1 MICPRCTIG
10 EIAEDTGLCV
20 LCGFAPGAAVV
31 VHQPVVDEVL
41 ETVQRELEGRFKIR
55 VLLRHGTRSIVYLA
69 EDVASGR
76 LVALKVI
83 PLQRGMQ
90 PDLARFEREAAL
102 AASLSHSH
110 IASVLDSGATR
121 ALLWYST
128 EHVEGRSLAD
138 ILRESGPLEL
148 DPCRKIL
155 EQVASALDYMHR
167 RSVTHGN
174 LKPSNILL
182 DTGNWA
188 RISDPCI
195 MGVLDFPSG
204 QRAGKVV
211 SGTPEYMAPEQFRAR
226 AVGASADQYALGV
239 IAYECLTGNLPFVG
253 DAPDEFERLH
263 KVEMPVPLAQSI
275 PGIPDHVSEAVQR
288 TLRKTPAERFPSVL
302 DFVAL
307 LRRDWIPGATNLIV
321 PEGRPSTPS
330 RVFLMDAPKSAVPRR
345 LIKVGVPAVALVV
358 AALLWHP
365 WSASSPPDDQVMP
378 PVATQP
384 RPVPIVRDRAAEQPP
399 ATARET
405 PQQQPTRQTATAREP
420 QAAPATTPQP
430 RQPPLDPGTVLVN
443 TTPWGQVYVDGEMVG
458 NTPKVLSL
466 SPGAHTIRVVQQ
478 GFEPFETEVQVAS
491 GQQVRLTDIVLKAR
505 QP

>member
-10 EIAEDTGLCV
+10 EIAEDTGLCA

-31 VHQPVVDEVL
+31 VQQPVVDEVL

-76 LVALKVI
+76 MVALKVI

-90 PDLARFEREAAL
+90 PDMARFQREASV

-110 IASVLDSGATR
+110 IASVLDSGSTR

-182 DTGNWA
+182 DAGNWA

-263 KVEMPVPLAQSI
+263 KVEMPVPLQQSI

-307 LRRDWIPGATNLIV
+307 LRRDWVPGASNLIL
-321 PEGRPSTPS
+321 PEGKPSTPS
-330 RVFLMDAPKSAVPRR
+330 RVFLMDAPKSQVPLRV
-345 LIKVGVPAVALVV
+345 LKVGVPAVALVV
-358 AALLWHP
+358 AGLLWHP
-365 WSASSPPDDQVMP
+365 WSSNSTPEDQSMQ
-378 PVATQP
+378 PVTLQRA
-384 RPVPIVRDRAAEQPP
+384 VPIVQDRTAEQPP

-405 PQQQPTRQTATAREP
+405 PQQQPASQTTQTRGPEAGPAV
-420 QAAPATTPQP
+420 APAPP
-430 RQPPLDPGTVLVN
+430 QPPLDPGTLLVN

-458 NTPKVLSL
+458 NTPQRLSL
-466 SPGAHTIRVVQQ
+466 APGTHTLRVVQQ

-491 GQQVRLTDIVLKAR
+491 GQQVRLTDIVLRAR